1 MNEKPKEACGIF
13 GIVGKENTNVY
24 SKIYYGLFALQHR
37 GQESAG
43 IATSVSN
50 VKNVLNNVSDIKIV
64 KDMGIV
70 PEALRNK
77 FIEGNTGIGHVRY
90 STTGPSSIENSQPI
104 QIKCNDEI
112 FAIAHNGNIINTEE
126 IKQKLKG
133 ATFLTTT
140 DSEVIAN
147 LIAHYYALNKNFL
160 ESIRQA
166 MKEIVGSYC
175 LVILYENKII
185 AVRDPKGFRPLVI
198 GKNEYGEICIVSE
211 TCALDAIGFSYMKDV
226 EPGEIFV
233 AECGAEKENHL
244 ISQTSFEKSTND
256 GGRNSF
262 GDFENNPQNS
272 NNKISSL
279 KISSSTYS
287 VLKDK
292 ISHCMFEYVYFARAD
307 SVINNASIYQVRK
320 EMGKI
325 LASESYVDAD
335 IVIPVPDSGI
345 TAAIG
350 YAEWCIK
357 NKKRICYSEGLMKNR
372 YVGRTFILPNQ
383 ADREKELCTKLNPI
397 KTEVEGKRIILIDD
411 SVVRGTTIKRIIKIL
426 RDKGAK
432 EVHIRVSCPPIKFPC
447 KFGIDMQTA
456 KEFIATDKT
465 VDEIAKLIGADSLQ
479 YISMEGLVKAIGT
492 GDLCDACLT
501 GISPVTEKQTK
512 LSE

>member
-1 MNEKPKEACGIF
+1 MSENLKEACGIF
-13 GIVGKENTNVY
+13 GIVGKERTNVY

-50 VKNVLNNVSDIKIV
+50 ANNVSNNAGNGIKIV

-90 STTGPSSIENSQPI
+90 STTGSSSIENSQPI
-104 QIKCNDEI
+104 QIKCNGEI
-112 FAIAHNGNIINTEE
+112 FAIAHNGNIVNTAE

-160 ESIRQA
+160 ECLKQA

-175 LVILYENKII
+175 LVILYQNKVI
-185 AVRDPKGFRPLVI
+185 AIRDPNGFRPLVI
-198 GKNEYGEICIVSE
+198 GKNEEGEICVASE
-211 TCALDAIGFSYMKDV
+211 TCALDAISFSYLRDV

-233 AECGAEKENHL
+233 AEYVYEKEN
-244 ISQTSFEKSTND
+244 D
-256 GGRNSF
+256 
-262 GDFENNPQNS
+262 
-272 NNKISSL
+272 

-307 SVINNASIYQVRK
+307 SVINNASVYQVRK

-350 YAEWCIK
+350 YAEWCIE

-411 SVVRGTTIKRIIKIL
+411 SIVRGTTIKRLIKIL

-447 KFGIDMQTA
+447 NFGIDMQTA
-456 KEFIATDKT
+456 KEFIARDKS
-465 VDEIAKLIGADSLQ
+465 VDEIVALIGADSLQ
-479 YISMEGLVKAIGT
+479 YISIEGLFKAIGT
-492 GDLCDACLT
+492 KNLCDACLT
-501 GISPVTEKQTK
+501 GISPVSEKQMK
-512 LSE
+512 LIE

>member
-1 MNEKPKEACGIF
+1 MF
-13 GIVGKENTNVY
+13 GIVGKERTNVY

-50 VKNVLNNVSDIKIV
+50 ANNVSNNAGNGIKIV

-90 STTGPSSIENSQPI
+90 STTGSSSIENSQPI

-112 FAIAHNGNIINTEE
+112 FAIAHNGNIVNTIE

-147 LIAHYYALNKNFL
+147 LIAHYYASNKNFL
-160 ESIRQA
+160 ECLKQA

-175 LVILYENKII
+175 LVILYQNKVI
-185 AVRDPKGFRPLVI
+185 AIRDPNGFRPLVI
-198 GKNEYGEICIVSE
+198 GKNEEGEICVASE
-211 TCALDAIGFSYMKDV
+211 TCALDAIGFSYLRDV

-233 AECGAEKENHL
+233 AEYVYEKEN
-244 ISQTSFEKSTND
+244 D
-256 GGRNSF
+256 
-262 GDFENNPQNS
+262 
-272 NNKISSL
+272 

-292 ISHCMFEYVYFARAD
+292 ISHCMFEYVYFARA
-307 SVINNASIYQVRK
+307 
-320 EMGKI
+320 G
-325 LASESYVDAD
+325 
-335 IVIPVPDSGI
+335 
-345 TAAIG
+345 
-350 YAEWCIK
+350 
-357 NKKRICYSEGLMKNR
+357 
-372 YVGRTFILPNQ
+372 
-383 ADREKELCTKLNPI
+383 EKELCTKLNPI

-411 SVVRGTTIKRIIKIL
+411 SIVRGTTIKRLIKIL

-447 KFGIDMQTA
+447 NFGIDMQTA
-456 KEFIATDKT
+456 KEFIARDKSAG
-465 VDEIAKLIGADSLQ
+465 EIVSLIGADSLQ
-479 YISMEGLVKAIGT
+479 YISIEGLFKAIGT
-492 GDLCDACLT
+492 KNLCDACLT
-501 GISPVTEKQTK
+501 GISPVSEKQMK
-512 LSE
+512 LTDEIM

>member
-1 MNEKPKEACGIF
+1 MNENLKEACGIF
-13 GIVGKENTNVY
+13 GIAGKENTNVY

-43 IATSVSN
+43 IAGAIVN
-50 VKNVLNNVSDIKIV
+50 ANGFKQKGIV

-77 FIEGNTGIGHVRY
+77 FVEGNFGIGHVRY
-90 STTGPSSIENSQPI
+90 STTGSSSIENSQPI

-112 FAIAHNGNIINTEE
+112 FAIAHNGNIVNTAE
-126 IKQKLKG
+126 IKQKLRV
-133 ATFLTTT
+133 ATFLTTS

-147 LIAHYYALNKNFL
+147 LIAHHYVSGKNFL
-160 ESIRQA
+160 ECLKQA

-175 LVILYENKII
+175 LVILYQNKII
-185 AVRDPKGFRPLVI
+185 AVRDPNGFRPLVI
-198 GKNEYGEICIVSE
+198 GKNEDEEGEICVASE
-211 TCALDAIGFSYMKDV
+211 TCALDAIGFSYMRDV

-233 AECGAEKENHL
+233 AEYAKGM
-244 ISQTSFEKSTND
+244 
-256 GGRNSF
+256 
-262 GDFENNPQNS
+262 
-272 NNKISSL
+272 

-307 SVINNASIYQVRK
+307 SVINNASVYQVRK

-350 YAEWCIK
+350 YAEWCIEHS
-357 NKKRICYSEGLMKNR
+357 KRICYSEGLMKNR

-397 KTEVEGKRIILIDD
+397 KTEIDGKRIVLIDD
-411 SVVRGTTIKRIIKIL
+411 SIVRGTTIKRLIKIL

-432 EVHIRVSCPPIKFPC
+432 EVHIRVSCPPIKFTC

-456 KEFIATDKT
+456 KEFIARDKSI
-465 VDEIAKLIGADSLQ
+465 DEIAALIGADSLQ
-479 YISMEGLVKAIGT
+479 YISTDGLVKAIGT
-492 GDLCDACLT
+492 ENLCYACLT

-512 LSE
+512 LIE